1 MEIVYFSD
9 KLLINFLT
17 NDAFCSYI
25 YYNSAN
31 SNNNSGYMFSS
42 PCIFFVFFNK
52 SDSVIS
58 SFRYYTKEVK
68 INNFH
73 QIKNCIF

>member
-31 SNNNSGYMFSS
+31 SDNNSGY
-42 PCIFFVFFNK
+42 IF
-52 SDSVIS
+52 
-58 SFRYYTKEVK
+58 
-68 INNFH
+68 
-73 QIKNCIF
+73 

>member
-1 MEIVYFSD
+1 MKKNLKTLVRVIKYNHIFIMKIVYFTD

-31 SNNNSGYMFSS
+31 SDNNSDY
-42 PCIFFVFFNK
+42 IF
-52 SDSVIS
+52 
-58 SFRYYTKEVK
+58 
-68 INNFH
+68 
-73 QIKNCIF
+73 